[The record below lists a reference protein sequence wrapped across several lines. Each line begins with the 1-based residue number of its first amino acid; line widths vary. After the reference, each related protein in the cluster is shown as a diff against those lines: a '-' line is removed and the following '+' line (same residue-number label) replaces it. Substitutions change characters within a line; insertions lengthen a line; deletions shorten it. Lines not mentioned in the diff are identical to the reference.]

1 MAIVALR
8 IDSKARIVR
17 LWHTGGMRPSLPR
30 LFAAAP
36 DAITAAIF
44 LTAWIAPTLLGPE
57 TVKNLM
63 LTMLIEFIVVH
74 SSVFYAGISAVEDI
88 ARVKRMLMLLGLAA
102 FYMMFV
108 VAFAFAFDST
118 WPIFAFGWLLLSR
131 FAHLWTHPVPGSRE
145 TERMMLTWGASCAT
159 YVLGALATVVLPLP
173 ALGVTP
179 DFVTS
184 MHLSGSGEWIER
196 PQTVL
201 AFGFLYFAVQARV
214 KYALAGGEQ
223 RPAPARQLSS
233 GKPS

>member
-1 MAIVALR
+1 
-8 IDSKARIVR
+8 
-17 LWHTGGMRPSLPR
+17 MRPSLPR

-36 DAITAAIF
+36 DTITAAIF

-57 TVKNLM
+57 VVKNLM

-74 SSVFYAGISAVEDI
+74 SSAFYAGISAAESV
-88 ARVKRMLMLLGLAA
+88 ARVKRMLMLLGFAA

-118 WPIFAFGWLLLSR
+118 WPILAFAWLLLSR
-131 FAHLWTHPVPGSRE
+131 FTHLWTHPTQGSAE
-145 TERMMLTWGASCAT
+145 TGRMMLTWVASCAT
-159 YVLGALATVVLPLP
+159 YILGALATVVLPLP

-179 DFVTS
+179 EFIAA

-201 AFGFLYFAVQARV
+201 AFGFLYFSAQAWV
-214 KYALAGGEQ
+214 KYALAGGDQ
-223 RPAPARQLSS
+223 RTAPARQLSS
-233 GKPS
+233 GRP

>member
-1 MAIVALR
+1 
-8 IDSKARIVR
+8 
-17 LWHTGGMRPSLPR
+17 MRPSLSR

-44 LTAWIAPTLLGPE
+44 LTAWIAPAVPGPE
-57 TVKNLM
+57 AVKNLM

-74 SSVFYAGISAVEDI
+74 SSAFYAGISATDAV
-88 ARVKRMLMLLGLAA
+88 ARGKRMLMLLGFAA
-102 FYMMFV
+102 FYMMFI

-131 FAHLWTHPVPGSRE
+131 FAHLWTHPKLGSRE
-145 TERMMLTWGASCAT
+145 TEIMMMTWAASCAT
-159 YVLGALATVVLPLP
+159 YVLGAIVTVVLPLP

-179 DFVTS
+179 EFIAS

-201 AFGFLYFAVQARV
+201 AFGFLYFAVQGWV
-214 KYALAGGEQ
+214 KYSLAVDGG
-223 RPAPARQLSS
+223 PAPARQLSS
-233 GKPS
+233 GRP

>member
-1 MAIVALR
+1 
-8 IDSKARIVR
+8 
-17 LWHTGGMRPSLPR
+17 MRASLPR
-30 LFAAAP
+30 LFSALP
-36 DAITAAIF
+36 DAITSGIF
-44 LTAWIAPTLLGPE
+44 LTAWTLPEIPGPQ
-57 TVKNLM
+57 TIKNLM

-74 SSVFYAGISAVEDI
+74 SSAFYAGISAMDGI
-88 ARVKRMLMLLGLAA
+88 GRAKRMLMLLGLAL

-131 FAHLWTHPVPGSRE
+131 FAHLWTHPAPGSRE
-145 TERMMLTWGASCAT
+145 TERMMITWAASCAA
-159 YVLGALATVVLPLP
+159 YVLGALATVMLPLP
-173 ALGVTP
+173 ALGITP
-179 DFVTS
+179 DFVAS

-201 AFGFLYFAVQARV
+201 AFGFLYFAVQAWV

-233 GKPS
+233 GRP